1 MLPKLFDM
9 ERLCEENSIPTAP
22 VGNKHARQGWVNVHC
37 PFCAGCEDYH
47 LGYNKNKGYF
57 YCWRCGWKPVRAA
70 LAAVLEVD
78 GRKVEKIAEEY
89 KLRAPLWHDKT
100 EQVYTKT
107 LHLPK
112 GTGPLQKAH
121 ARYLEQRGYDPAEIE
136 RVWGIYGIGA
146 MAVPAALRWRILIP
160 IYLEKRLVSYTCRA
174 LAETRKDKYRACPQ
188 ELEVFHHKDTLY
200 GLDLVN
206 SKNLVVV
213 EGPTDVWRIGPGAV
227 ATFGTQVSY
236 MQRLLMSRFK
246 RVYVLYDAD
255 ECMAGQIAGGRLG
268 WEMSGYGVEV
278 VQIILPTGVDPSG
291 MSSGDVKHLRKQ
303 LGI

>member
-1 MLPKLFDM
+1 
-9 ERLCEENSIPTAP
+9 
-22 VGNKHARQGWVNVHC
+22 
-37 PFCAGCEDYH
+37 
-47 LGYNKNKGYF
+47 
-57 YCWRCGWKPVRAA
+57 
-70 LAAVLEVD
+70 
-78 GRKVEKIAEEY
+78 
-89 KLRAPLWHDKT
+89 
-100 EQVYTKT
+100 
-107 LHLPK
+107 
-112 GTGPLQKAH
+112 LQKAH
-121 ARYLEQRGYDPAEIE
+121 TRYLERRGYDPAEIE

-146 MAVPAALRWRILIP
+146 VAIPAALRWRILIP

-174 LAETRKDKYRACPQ
+174 LAETKKDKYRACPQ

-200 GLDLVN
+200 GLDLVS

-236 MQRLLMSRFK
+236 MQRLLISRFK

-255 ECMAGQIAGGRLG
+255 EYMAGQMAGERLG

-278 VQIILPTGVDPSG
+278 VQIILPIGMDPGG